1 MNRNRTDITKV
12 SDYRKENSHRIY
24 LKKRGVCGCRI
35 VKRKEFFKE
44 NISRYENFVCD
55 KIKKLV
61 GFLCMPGGYPR
72 KIQG

>member
-24 LKKRGVCGCRI
+24 LKKRGGCGCRI